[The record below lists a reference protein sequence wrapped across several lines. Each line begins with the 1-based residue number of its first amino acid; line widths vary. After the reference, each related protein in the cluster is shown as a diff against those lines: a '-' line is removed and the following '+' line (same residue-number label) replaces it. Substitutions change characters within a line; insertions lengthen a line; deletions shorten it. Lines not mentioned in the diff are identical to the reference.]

1 MNKKLG
7 RLLRPS
13 MGMYFV
19 FLFAFCAIALL
30 AKKPLFAAVEIAVS
44 TLLFAGYLLDKKE
57 RRQKLQIYA
66 RKLASERAGVRNGEP
81 PFPVLLMR
89 MSDGGVI
96 YANDV
101 FHSVSDLEDG
111 IMERQIED
119 VIPGFQTDWLANGKV
134 EYPYDVTLRERRYRV
149 YGTVVKADDP
159 DHTLVGMLYFADLTD
174 LYQIRDEY
182 IRSRPVVSII
192 LVDNYDEMTRSLT
205 ESATSAL
212 NAKINDAITN
222 WTEGYHGILRRLE
235 KNRFLFVFEKR
246 DLKTAK
252 QNKFAILESINSIVA
267 PSGIP
272 VSVSIG
278 LGVDGDSFEENY
290 DFASLAIDM
299 ALSRGGDQAVIKDRY
314 NFEFYGGNNKETEQ
328 RSKVNSRVSAES
340 LMKLVGQ
347 SSQVFIM
354 GHSNADLDSVGAA
367 LGVRC
372 LCRKWG
378 VDAKIILDLERNASK
393 ALLEEILAT
402 PEYKN
407 AFVTGE
413 DAQMDCDSRS
423 VLVVVDTNRPA
434 QVEFMPILES
444 FNHICVI
451 DHHRRAADYI
461 NPVAVNLHAPYASS
475 ASELVTELLQYSVE
489 RKDVLPIE
497 AKSLLAGIYLDTKNF
512 HVRTGERTFEAAAY
526 LRELGADPVE
536 VKLLLRNDYNRAMIK
551 YKIIMA
557 ARGFYGDHALVA
569 LDGPVPRELAAQAA
583 DELLNI
589 SVFNTSF
596 VMYPDGNR
604 VIVSAR
610 SIGKTNVQKIL
621 EPLGGGGNAATAGAQ
636 VDNTSVAEVHEF
648 IKQAIIKYYE
658 Q

>member
-13 MGMYFV
+13 MGMYFA
-19 FLFAFCAIALL
+19 FLFAFCGIALL
-30 AKKPLFAAVEIAVS
+30 AQEYLFAVAEIVVS
-44 TLLFAGYLLDKKE
+44 ALLFTAYLLDKKE
-57 RRQKLQIYA
+57 RRRRLQNFA
-66 RKLASERAGVRNGEP
+66 RKLAGEQAGVRNGEP
-81 PFPVLLMR
+81 PFPMLLMR
-89 MSDGGVI
+89 LSDGAVI
-96 YANDV
+96 YANDT
-101 FHSVSDLEDG
+101 FHGISDLEDG
-111 IMERQIED
+111 FLERAIED
-119 VIPGFQTDWLANGKV
+119 VVPEFRADWLVNGKT
-134 EYPYDVTLRERRYRV
+134 EYSSDVTLRGHRYRV
-149 YGTVVKADDP
+149 YGNVVKADDP
-159 DHTLVGMLYFADLTD
+159 DHTPLGMLYFADLTD

-212 NAKINDAITN
+212 NAKINEAITS

-235 KNRFLFVFEKR
+235 KNRFLFVFEKK
-246 DLKTAK
+246 DLKSARES
-252 QNKFAILESINSIVA
+252 KFSVLESVNSIVA
-267 PSGIP
+267 PSGLP

-278 LGVDGDSFEENY
+278 VGVDGDSFEESY

-340 LMKLVGQ
+340 LMNLVSQ
-347 SSQVFIM
+347 CSQVFIM

-378 VDAKIILDLERNASK
+378 VDAKIILDLEHNASG
-393 ALLEEILAT
+393 ALLEEILET
-402 PEYKN
+402 PEYKD
-407 AFVTGE
+407 AFITGL
-413 DAQMDCDSRS
+413 DAQVECDAHS

-444 FNHICVI
+444 VNQICVI
-451 DHHRRAADYI
+451 DHHRRAVDYI

-497 AKSLLAGIYLDTKNF
+497 AKSLLAGIYLDTKSF

-589 SVFNTSF
+589 SVFNASF

-636 VDNTSVAEVHEF
+636 VDNAKVSDIHEF